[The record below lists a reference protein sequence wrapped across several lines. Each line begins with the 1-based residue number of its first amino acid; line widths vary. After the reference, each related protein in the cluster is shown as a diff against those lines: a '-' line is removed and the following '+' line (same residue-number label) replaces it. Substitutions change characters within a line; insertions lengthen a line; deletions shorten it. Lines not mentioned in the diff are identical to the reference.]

1 MVLAQPDCSV
11 FDSWLSVESF
21 SRFWLKCFDWLRN
34 KTFFQSSKCFS
45 KNILVSLNFLE
56 IYGQEEMKKEVEF
69 IHGFCSLRHHEKAE
83 IQQNC
88 CGETKFPPPPRC
100 VKEDH
105 WRRQR
110 QHLLPHEVRG
120 CGFDDVKDFVLMADG
135 HVVSWGLYTASHN
148 SSTQNSQKPNQRYKF
163 VVLFARLT
171 PPISLTNYVL
181 EILDDYMAIYRAT
194 NF

>member
-69 IHGFCSLRHHEKAE
+69 IHGFCSPAPSWESRNTAKLLRRNKL
-83 IQQNC
+83 
-88 CGETKFPPPPRC
+88 PPASAMCKGGSLTSTTAAPSP
-100 VKEDH
+100 
-105 WRRQR
+105 
-110 QHLLPHEVRG
+110 
-120 CGFDDVKDFVLMADG
+120 
-135 HVVSWGLYTASHN
+135 SWGSWLWFWWRQGLCAHGRWSRGVMGPLHR
-148 SSTQNSQKPNQRYKF
+148 QP
-163 VVLFARLT
+163 
-171 PPISLTNYVL
+171 
-181 EILDDYMAIYRAT
+181 
-194 NF
+194 